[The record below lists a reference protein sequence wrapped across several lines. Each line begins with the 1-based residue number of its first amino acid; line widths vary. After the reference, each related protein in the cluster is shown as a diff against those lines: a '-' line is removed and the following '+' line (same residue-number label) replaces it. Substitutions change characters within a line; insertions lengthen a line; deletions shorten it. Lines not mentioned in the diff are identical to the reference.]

1 MLWLKVFTG
10 TLNHKNPRNP
20 TSPSNH
26 TVYFKESV
34 PFRRNCLVFR
44 KWRSG
49 RCVPMIS
56 QRNQIN
62 TLPGKPVLPEEQLH
76 SAQGERTHKTAPP
89 WQAPSFFFLIKLKN
103 KGRWQPPA
111 QSAWDGVAESQLCRA
126 PVLSPGARHEEALLS
141 EGSQKGPDL
150 ARKAIIVQLLVTLGK
165 GEEMKTVPFHITLSS
180 AIGMPTIDWI
190 HRVPGSLPWMPN
202 KPRKTVMPLPYT
214 HAYNPS
220 TWEVKAGRRQVLDK
234 HGLQSKL
241 LSQR

>member
-1 MLWLKVFTG
+1 MTRLQSQAKRSWCIFMLWLKVFTG
-10 TLNHKNPRNP
+10 VLNHKNPRNP
-20 TSPSNH
+20 TLPSNH

-44 KWRSG
+44 KWWSG

-76 SAQGERTHKTAPP
+76 SAQEKRTHKTAPL

-103 KGRWQPPA
+103 KGRWQPTA
-111 QSAWDGVAESQLCRA
+111 QPAWDRGFRPPAVHRV

-150 ARKAIIVQLLVTLGK
+150 ARKSHHCAITDYTRK
-165 GEEMKTVPFHITLSS
+165 GRRDE
-180 AIGMPTIDWI
+180 DC
-190 HRVPGSLPWMPN
+190 
-202 KPRKTVMPLPYT
+202 PLPSVC
-214 HAYNPS
+214 P
-220 TWEVKAGRRQVLDK
+220 Q
-234 HGLQSKL
+234 
-241 LSQR
+241 